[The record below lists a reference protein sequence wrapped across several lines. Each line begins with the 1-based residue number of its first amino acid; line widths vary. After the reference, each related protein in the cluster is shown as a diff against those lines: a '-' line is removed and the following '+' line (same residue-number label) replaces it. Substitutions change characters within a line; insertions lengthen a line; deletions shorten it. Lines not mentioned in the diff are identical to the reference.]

1 MRLTKKD
8 KNGNYYTTGEDI
20 KKAYPKLGQLEDLME
35 KYHIENIEE
44 LETLCKYAESV
55 KDWMSIYKEKM
66 YKIKDIEEELGIDL
80 LTLFKALEGIYIKPN
95 NIYVGSPYLC
105 FAENENR
112 ELEFQFKIVDTWY
125 KVKDYG
131 KTWALTKEV
140 LL

>member
-1 MRLTKKD
+1 MRLTDGIGRRLVLGNKYSTQLFD
-8 KNGNYYTTGEDI
+8 KL
-20 KKAYPKLGQLEDLME
+20 KLLE
-35 KYHIENIEE
+35 
-44 LETLCKYAESV
+44 
-55 KDWMSIYKEKM
+55 
-66 YKIKDIEEELGIDL
+66 DIEEELGVDL
-80 LTLFKALEGIYIKPN
+80 LTLFKALKGIYIKPN

-131 KTWALTKEV
+131 KTWALTSEK